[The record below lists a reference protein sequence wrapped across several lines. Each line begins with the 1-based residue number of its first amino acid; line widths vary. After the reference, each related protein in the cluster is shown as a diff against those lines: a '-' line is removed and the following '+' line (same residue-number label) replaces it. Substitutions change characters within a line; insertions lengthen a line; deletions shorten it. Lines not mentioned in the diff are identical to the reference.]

1 MAAACE
7 RIFASLAE
15 DLGYTMKVPKEE
27 FVNLTVDRSHFS
39 AHTEISGFCQ
49 L

>member
-7 RIFASLAE
+7 RVVASLAE

-27 FVNLTVDRSHFS
+27 FVNLIVDRSPC
-39 AHTEISGFCQ
+39 II
-49 L
+49 